1 MNIQKEV
8 KISGYQPTMFIAD
21 TESAE
26 LYKSMVQYWRLDR
39 NHCSVFAASL
49 FYNLGRVHGIREERA
64 RRKGDEEK

>member
-26 LYKSMVQYWRLDR
+26 LYKAMDTVLAGFDR
-39 NHCSVFAASL
+39 NHCPVFAASL
-49 FYNLGRVHGIREERA
+49 FYNLGRGCMEYVKRRA
-64 RRKGDEEK
+64 RRKK